1 MDIVISTFNT
11 QLAVTNKT
19 VKVTILL
26 DNGHG
31 QDTPGKRSPDGFFRE
46 YAYTRFLAKQIQVHL
61 IALGLDARLLVPE
74 LEDISLPERCR
85 RVNTLCQELGKD
97 QVLLISLH
105 VNAAGNGREWMNARG
120 WSCYTTPGQT
130 RADSLATAL
139 YEAAEDW
146 LPGHRLRKDNT
157 DGDPD
162 IESNFYIL
170 RHSSCPAVLTENLF
184 QDNKDDVAFLE
195 SGEGAQAIINLHV
208 EGIFR
213 YLQQ

>member
-1 MDIVISTFNT
+1 MI
-11 QLAVTNKT
+11 
-19 VKVTILL
+19 ILL

-46 YAYTRFLAKQIQVHL
+46 YAYTRFLAKQIQEHL

-120 WSCYTTPGQT
+120 WSCYTTRGNT
-130 RADSLATAL
+130 KADSLASCL
-139 YEAAEDW
+139 YGAANEH
-146 LPGHRLRKDNT
+146 LPGQRLRTDYT

-170 RHSSCPAVLTENLF
+170 RHTSCPAVLSENLF
-184 QDNKDDVAFLE
+184 MDNREDVAFLE
-195 SGEGAQAIINLHV
+195 SEEGAKAIVGLHV
-208 EGIFR
+208 DGILQ
-213 YLQQ
+213 YLSIS

>member
-1 MDIVISTFNT
+1 M
-11 QLAVTNKT
+11 
-19 VKVTILL
+19 TILL

-46 YAYTRFLAKQIQVHL
+46 YAYTRFLAKQIQEHL

-146 LPGHRLRKDNT
+146 LPGHRLRKDNR